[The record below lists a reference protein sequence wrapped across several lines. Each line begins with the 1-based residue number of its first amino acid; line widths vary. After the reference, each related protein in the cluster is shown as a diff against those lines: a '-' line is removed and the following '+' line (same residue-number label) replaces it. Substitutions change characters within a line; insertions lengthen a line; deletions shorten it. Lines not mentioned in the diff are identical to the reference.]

1 MAFKKGQSGNPK
13 GRPKGKANKTTGT
26 IKEFIA
32 NVIDD
37 NREQIKADIAGL
49 EPKERLQF
57 LERLMPYVVPKME
70 SNKTEISFERMSD
83 GDINTPA
90 STMRITLEREEK
102 IELLKAIQCGE
113 LDTLRIPR
121 ITAMIEG
128 GNSFLDC
135 LKEMGDEDEENQ

>member
-13 GRPKGKANKTTGT
+13 GRPKGKSNKTTGT

-83 GDINTPA
+83 GDINTLA
-90 STMRITLEREEK
+90 SN
-102 IELLKAIQCGE
+102 LL
-113 LDTLRIPR
+113 
-121 ITAMIEG
+121 
-128 GNSFLDC
+128 NSIN
-135 LKEMGDEDEENQ
+135 DENNT

>member
-70 SNKTEISFERMSD
+70 STKTEISFERMSD
-83 GDINTPA
+83 GDMNTLTSNLLNSIN
-90 STMRITLEREEK
+90 
-102 IELLKAIQCGE
+102 
-113 LDTLRIPR
+113 
-121 ITAMIEG
+121 
-128 GNSFLDC
+128 
-135 LKEMGDEDEENQ
+135 DENNT